1 MGIILL
7 EEQELA
13 YKELSK
19 IMKVSMHRTPI
30 FFYGKEGVGKSTIAL
45 RLKEEYKDAIKIID
59 ISDLIRKFID
69 NNGKNKLLL
78 SYTGE
83 SFLKEL
89 MEKHIENQILILDNL
104 KYVLNEIKVSREF
117 LIPEEYDF
125 GTNEN
130 FTMNGILIWIL
141 EEKDFNS
148 FKKYWEM
155 KNSSLVSNPFI
166 EVQTPKAE
174 SLKKFFEMY
183 KKSEDLTISDKII
196 DTSLRNKYYRSLKIK
211 KRRELVSI

>member
-7 EEQELA
+7 EEQELG
-13 YKELSK
+13 YKELSD
-19 IMKVSMHRTPI
+19 IMKVSMHRAPI
-30 FFYGKEGVGKSTIAL
+30 FFYGKEGVGKSTIVL
-45 RLKEEYKDAIKIID
+45 RLKEEYEDTIKIID

-69 NNGKNKLLL
+69 DKSKNKLLL

-83 SFLKEL
+83 TFLKEL
-89 MEKHIENQILILDNL
+89 MEKHIENKILILDNL
-104 KYVLNEIKVSREF
+104 EYVLNENKVSREF

-148 FKKYWEM
+148 FKQYWEM

-166 EVQTPKAE
+166 EVQAPKAE

-183 KKSEDLTISDKII
+183 KKSEDLTISDRII
-196 DTSLRNKYYRSLKIK
+196 DTSLRNKYYRTLRIK
-211 KRRELVSI
+211 KRRELVFI